1 MRYDGRDFGGADKLA
16 SASSSQR
23 WATGGDEPNLGCGI
37 QKSGDVC
44 EGWETDKIDDLMAM
58 GDDTKGEK
66 KGHLD
71 IMTLIYIGLSL
82 YLIILIIKWLFFMD

>member
-1 MRYDGRDFGGADKLA
+1 
-16 SASSSQR
+16 
-23 WATGGDEPNLGCGI
+23 
-37 QKSGDVC
+37 
-44 EGWETDKIDDLMAM
+44 MAM

-82 YLIILIIKWLFFMD
+82 YLIILFIKWLFFMD